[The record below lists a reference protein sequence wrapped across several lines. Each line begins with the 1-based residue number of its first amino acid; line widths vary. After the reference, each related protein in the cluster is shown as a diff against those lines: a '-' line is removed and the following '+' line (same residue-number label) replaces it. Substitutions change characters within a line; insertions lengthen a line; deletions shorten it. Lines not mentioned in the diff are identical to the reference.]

1 MSSEANDQTAEQRLR
16 SAFERLKA
24 SKPIRVEPGT
34 VISQNNV
41 AREAGVDPS
50 ALRKSR
56 YPGLIREIQ
65 AYVEITAHR
74 EESARAKG
82 RQRARERISLD
93 DRMKELI
100 KQRDVAQAQLLSA
113 HRIIIELTDENA
125 RITKRLEMLEPPPA
139 RLQR

>member
-65 AYVEITAHR
+65 AYAEITAHR
-74 EESARAKG
+74 EESAREKG

-93 DRMKELI
+93 ERMKELI

-125 RITKRLEMLEPPPA
+125 RITKRLEMLEPPPV

>member
-1 MSSEANDQTAEQRLR
+1 MSSEANGQTAEQRLR

-24 SKPIRVEPGT
+24 SKPIRVEQGT

-65 AYVEITAHR
+65 AYVEITAQR
-74 EESARAKG
+74 EESAREKG
-82 RQRARERISLD
+82 RQRARERISLE

-125 RITKRLEMLEPPPA
+125 RITKRLEMLEPPPV